1 MYSKPKTIQSF
12 LLLNIGVWV
21 FIMVPTLMP
30 FLGIGLWD
38 QWEISV
44 WLEIGYHV
52 ANGIILLFIIFGYL
66 KDEAFMVTTEFR
78 FYLKHILLTIGLILG
93 VEIAWIGTLYLG
105 GFNLQE
111 MLENLPVTEMFI
123 SHTPLFLLDLQP
135 ICGTIVLSVFTPISV
150 CALFYCPCFAP
161 LCNIKPWL
169 GYLGIAVITLIP
181 PIIDIMWRG
190 YAAFMLVGYLVRLPI
205 HLLACWS
212 YQKTDNVW
220 TPLLS
225 LAGANLLLSGLLQIY
240 LSL

>member
-12 LLLNIGVWV
+12 LLLNIGIWV

-93 VEIAWIGTLYLG
+93 VEIAWIRTLYLG

-190 YAAFMLVGYLVRLPI
+190 DAAFMLVGYLVRLPI

-212 YQKTDNVW
+212 YQKTDNLW